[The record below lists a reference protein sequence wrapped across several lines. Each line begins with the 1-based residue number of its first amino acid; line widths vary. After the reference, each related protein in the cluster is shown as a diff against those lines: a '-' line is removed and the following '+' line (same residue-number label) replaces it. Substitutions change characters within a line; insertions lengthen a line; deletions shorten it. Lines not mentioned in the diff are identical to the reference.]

1 MLGGYGPRT
10 RFLEIFVDIPSSQDT
25 ERISKDFSHRECV
38 DLEDQTTT
46 LIGTL

>member
-1 MLGGYGPRT
+1 MVSGRT
-10 RFLEIFVDIPSSQDT
+10 RFLEIFVDFSLSQDT
-25 ERISKDFSHRECV
+25 ERISKGFSHKECV